1 MAGSK
6 GGRAVSSAAMIARRL
21 CTLACLLAAPIAA
34 ADTVIVA
41 VAANFADALRQLE
54 PLFEQETGHELRISS
69 ASTGI
74 LYAQILHGA
83 PYDLFLAADR
93 ERPERLIEAGLADS
107 SSAFVYARGRLVLWS
122 THPGLVDG
130 EGEALRSASF
140 EHLALANPRTAPYGA
155 AAMQVLERLGL
166 AQALADRIVT
176 GESVAQAWHFVVSG
190 NAELGFVALSQPIA
204 AGRLAEGSYW
214 IVPEEL
220 YAPLEQMAVLLG
232 PAREKPAARAFMAFL
247 QSEYAITR
255 LEELGYAS
263 GMSTTGRPVAARIA
277 RNATLARPGIGRN
290 ACSYGIPW

>member
-1 MAGSK
+1 
-6 GGRAVSSAAMIARRL
+6 MIAGRL
-21 CTLACLLAAPIAA
+21 CTLVCLLAAAPLAG
-34 ADTVIVA
+34 ADTVSVA

-54 PLFEQETGHELRISS
+54 PRFEQASGHELRISS

-83 PYDLFLAADR
+83 PYDVFLAADR
-93 ERPERLIEAGLADS
+93 ARPERLIEAGLAEA

-122 THPGLVDG
+122 ARPDLVDSG
-130 EGEALRSASF
+130 PETLRSDAF

-166 AQALADRIVT
+166 AQALAGRLVT

-204 AGRLAEGSYW
+204 AGRLAGGSYW
-214 IVPEEL
+214 IVPAEL

-232 PAREKPAARAFMAFL
+232 RGAEKGAARAFIAFL
-247 QSEYAITR
+247 GSDQGVATIEA
-255 LEELGYAS
+255 LGYAS
-263 GMSTTGRPVAARIA
+263 GAARNVPDA
-277 RNATLARPGIGRN
+277 G
-290 ACSYGIPW
+290 

>member
-1 MAGSK
+1 
-6 GGRAVSSAAMIARRL
+6 MIARRL
-21 CTLACLLAAPIAA
+21 CTVACLLAAAPFAA
-34 ADTVIVA
+34 ADTVSVA

-54 PLFEQETGHELRISS
+54 PLFEQESGHELRISS

-93 ERPERLIEAGLADS
+93 ERPERLIKNGLAEA

-122 THPGLVDG
+122 ARRGLVDDRG
-130 EGEALRSASF
+130 EVLRSGAF

-166 AQALADRIVT
+166 AQTLAGRLVT

-190 NAELGFVALSQPIA
+190 NAELGFVSLSQPVA

-220 YAPLEQMAVLLG
+220 YAPIEQVAVLLG
-232 PAREKPAARAFMAFL
+232 PGGEKPAARAFMAFL
-247 QSEYAITR
+247 RSREAVARI
-255 LEELGYAS
+255 EVLGYAA
-263 GMSTTGRPVAARIA
+263 GGNQAVPDAV
-277 RNATLARPGIGRN
+277 
-290 ACSYGIPW
+290 

>member
-1 MAGSK
+1 
-6 GGRAVSSAAMIARRL
+6 MIASSRL
-21 CTLACLLAAPIAA
+21 CTIVCLLAAAPLAA
-34 ADTVIVA
+34 ADTVSVA
-41 VAANFADALRQLE
+41 VAANFADALRQLR
-54 PLFEQETGHELRISS
+54 PGFEQESGHELRISS

-93 ERPERLIEAGLADS
+93 ERPERLIAAGLAES

-122 THPGLVDG
+122 TQPGLVDG
-130 EGEALRSASF
+130 EGKALRSGAF
-140 EHLALANPRTAPYGA
+140 EHLALANPRTAPYGT

-166 AQALADRIVT
+166 TRALAGRLVT

-220 YAPLEQMAVLLG
+220 YAPIEQVAVLLG
-232 PAREKPAARAFMAFL
+232 PGRDKPAARALMKFL

-255 LEELGYAS
+255 LEELGYAF
-263 GMSTTGRPVAARIA
+263 GTPTAERPVGARIA
-277 RNATLARPGIGRN
+277 RDATLTRPGIARN
-290 ACSYGIPW
+290 ARSYGRPL